1 MYFAELS
8 EFGESHQ
15 NPKAAWLSML
25 LGVLPIWYQTHV
37 HSQ

>member
-15 NPKAAWLSML
+15 NPKAAWLP
-25 LGVLPIWYQTHV
+25 GVLPIWYQIHE
-37 HSQ
+37 HSQR